1 MGKRR
6 AFEVKARPQDNKST
20 ALNKLLWDLNPRSS
34 RLLDL
39 SPPPQTTRAN
49 CHCLDR
55 DGTESRSIVKAGKSM
70 TRGGKK
76 PEFRCSSSGEHGA
89 LQEAPCG
96 DRTHDHTLTKR
107 MLCQL
112 S

>member
-6 AFEVKARPQDNKST
+6 AVKVKARPQDSKST

-49 CHCLDR
+49 YHCLDR
-55 DGTESRSIVKAGKSM
+55 DGTEFRSIKRARKSM

-76 PEFRCSSSGEHGA
+76 SQFCCSSSGEHGV
-89 LQEAPCG
+89 LEEAPCG